1 MILKVLLPQQKRIQ
15 ERLDIGW
22 RPCNLSY
29 KIGDLNT
36 DIRNL
41 LMKEGILVSK
51 IKINNLKHIKRNEE
65 NEILE
70 YISEQNRQM
79 HVAPFWSIRGRKTEI
94 SLSSLKFL
102 GEGDLYSGYT
112 ILQYDASQISE
123 NCTNDLFYSSLTY
136 KLIQKSFSNDIDLT
150 RVSKENTFL
159 SYLEKSSYKEDIKTN
174 AKKALIASLS
184 LLPTIGPVIYD
195 LLNVSDDN
203 SNKSYQTVQFVL
215 ENILII

>member
-1 MILKVLLPQQKRIQ
+1 M
-15 ERLDIGW
+15 
-22 RPCNLSY
+22 
-29 KIGDLNT
+29 
-36 DIRNL
+36 
-41 LMKEGILVSK
+41 SK

-79 HVAPFWSIRGRKTEI
+79 HVALFGISGAGKTEI

-112 ILQYDASQISE
+112 ILQYDAAQISE

-159 SYLEKSSYKEDIKTN
+159 SYLEKSSYK
-174 AKKALIASLS
+174 
-184 LLPTIGPVIYD
+184 
-195 LLNVSDDN
+195 
-203 SNKSYQTVQFVL
+203 
-215 ENILII
+215 